1 MLRTGGSH
9 GRGGGPAC
17 RTLGQRIKADT
28 TAMALTPRPLPP
40 VLLFSLVPVAAWFIL
55 RPFIEPV
62 PSLPALY
69 SSIGFSIF
77 AFLAAVFLVPAL
89 GPAFVKANLK
99 GRDLLKIYQTP
110 MCV

>member
-1 MLRTGGSH
+1 MKEEAGGA
-9 GRGGGPAC
+9 GRLAGLWVNAS
-17 RTLGQRIKADT
+17 TDT

-55 RPFIEPV
+55 RPLIEPV

-99 GRDLLKIYQTP
+99 GRDLLKTYQTP